1 MRELHATNPA
11 WPVAALCQTL
21 SVPRSGFYYRPHKR
35 DETPLKRAIQ
45 AVAGAWPRYGFTR
58 L

>member
-1 MRELHATNPA
+1 VT
-11 WPVAALCQTL
+11 ALCQTL
-21 SVPRSGFYYRPHKR
+21 AVPRSGFYYRPHKR
-35 DETPLKRAIQ
+35 DETPLKQAIQ